1 LFCGVA
7 IISEPNFDT
16 VGEARVSY
24 FPLDFGGSVL
34 GKPIVRSAAPELL
47 KVAGR
52 ALINGKEDGS
62 GTGADVGR
70 ILPIPDV
77 SNKKFPEAAKHEA
90 AGLHR
95 IMYRWSPEDYR
106 ELDKIW
112 NGAHPED
119 GQDLVVEDEIPE
131 GAPWPDFDEEPQLVS
146 PGTVDPEMIE
156 WYAEAL
162 TR

>member
-1 LFCGVA
+1 M
-7 IISEPNFDT
+7 
-16 VGEARVSY
+16 
-24 FPLDFGGSVL
+24 
-34 GKPIVRSAAPELL
+34 
-47 KVAGR
+47 
-52 ALINGKEDGS
+52 
-62 GTGADVGR
+62 GR

-146 PGTVDPEMIE
+146 PGTIDPEMIE